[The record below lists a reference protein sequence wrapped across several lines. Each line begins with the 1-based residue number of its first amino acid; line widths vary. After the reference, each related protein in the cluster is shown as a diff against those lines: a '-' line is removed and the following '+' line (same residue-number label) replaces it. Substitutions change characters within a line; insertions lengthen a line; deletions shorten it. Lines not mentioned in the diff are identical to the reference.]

1 MRKTIT
7 ELDVKLL
14 QERIAE
20 KRNRIPPHGVTYPP
34 PPPKQNKFR
43 NKKVDS
49 PDGKFDSTKEQ
60 AKWIELKGRLLAGEF
75 KSLERQI
82 TYGLTVKGR
91 QICSYIA
98 DFVITHLDGRIE
110 VQDTKSDFT
119 RKHPVYRIK
128 KKLMLAVHGIEIV
141 EV

>member
-1 MRKTIT
+1 MRKNFTDM
-7 ELDVKLL
+7 EVKLL

-20 KRNRIPPHGVTYPP
+20 KRNRIPPHGVTFPP
-34 PPPKQNKFR
+34 PSPNQNKFR

-49 PDGKFDSTKEQ
+49 PDGKFDSTKEH
-60 AKWIELKGRLLAGEF
+60 AKWIELRGRLVSGKF

-82 TYGLTVKGR
+82 TFGLTVNGR
-91 QICSYIA
+91 LICSYIA
-98 DFVITHLDGRIE
+98 DFVITHLDGRVE